1 MKRVKRGGCTTVWW
15 PKIGHTH
22 TQTCKSGTALPHGGA
37 CGFCLLPLSAV
48 SLAVCYAS
56 AAVSAFALSLS
67 WPVFCV
73 CLFFILVVVI
83 FSLAICGLVGV
94 LIFND

>member
-1 MKRVKRGGCTTVWW
+1 MRFVCC
-15 PKIGHTH
+15 H
-22 TQTCKSGTALPHGGA
+22 C
-37 CGFCLLPLSAV
+37 LPLALVSCSASSSAV
-48 SLAVCYAS
+48 SAPSCTPVL
-56 AAVSAFALSLS
+56 FFLLSLS

-73 CLFFILVVVI
+73 CLFFFFVILVVVI